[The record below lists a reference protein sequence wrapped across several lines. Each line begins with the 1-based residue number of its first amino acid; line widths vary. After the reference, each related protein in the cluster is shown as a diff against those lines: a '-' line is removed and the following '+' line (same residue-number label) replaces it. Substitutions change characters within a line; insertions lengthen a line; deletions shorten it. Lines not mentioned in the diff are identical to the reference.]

1 MPQLKLRTVVSY
13 QIESFSS
20 KWVLPCLPPSSLEL
34 WWRERASRQI
44 SFWWRTL
51 ILIGHYGILPGPV
64 FLTNFI
70 KTKVDT
76 NLASYLPVTDV
87 ENPALHSGCFAGSDY
102 HSSSCVVDED
112 GRIPP
117 VNFVVVFRD
126 SPGIHTMRRQKTTT
140 DNTT

>member
-1 MPQLKLRTVVSY
+1 MINKGMPQLKMR
-13 QIESFSS
+13 
-20 KWVLPCLPPSSLEL
+20 
-34 WWRERASRQI
+34 
-44 SFWWRTL
+44 
-51 ILIGHYGILPGPV
+51 ILPGPV

-140 DNTT
+140 DNTP